1 MKPRMKQATKK
12 GMPQGGHL
20 VDVQSLVSELT
31 DKRGLSQA
39 DVARRTGVSTVT
51 VWRWYHGA
59 GKAMKPY
66 AELLRRLLA
75 EVGGPVKGVKRP

>member
-1 MKPRMKQATKK
+1 MKQTARKV
-12 GMPQGGHL
+12 MPQAGHL
-20 VDVQSLVSELT
+20 VDVQSLVGELT
-31 DKRGLSQA
+31 DRCGLSQA

-51 VWRWYHGA
+51 VWRWYHGV

-75 EVGGPVKGVKRP
+75 EVGGSGRATKGRD